1 MIWYYI
7 DETVTDGERRK
18 GPFNIDEI
26 RDFVKDGVIKDET
39 LVWHSGMEAW
49 VAWKDTEESKDAPL
63 SEEEQIKA
71 ALEAILAEHNKGKRY
86 AGFLVRGI
94 AYVIDNIT
102 LCVIGIGILMLMS
115 AAQAIDLNV
124 LTEAMNNYINNP
136 TSEEALNKVID
147 IPGVHL
153 FMIIWGV
160 VQAVYFVAFTA
171 IKSATPGKMLM
182 RIHVEAA
189 HDEEMNWMVSVIRF
203 IASLITQ
210 VTLMFYGIGY
220 LIVMIDPKRRAL
232 HDHIARTRV
241 VYNRRQS
248 VVSDLQPKDES
259 KKDC

>member
-18 GPFNIDEI
+18 GPYNIDEI

-49 VAWKDTEESKDAPL
+49 VAWKDTEESKEVPL

-71 ALEAILAEHNKGKRY
+71 ALEAIIAEHNKGKRY
-86 AGFLVRGI
+86 AGFFIRAI
-94 AYVIDNIT
+94 AYVVDN
-102 LCVIGIGILMLMS
+102 VILSAIGVLILMIMNS
-115 AAQAIDLNV
+115 IQAIDLNT
-124 LTEAMNNYINNP
+124 LGDAMNAYISTP

-153 FMIIWGV
+153 FLVIWGV
-160 VQAVYFVAFTA
+160 IQAVYFVAFTA
-171 IKSATPGKMLM
+171 FMSATPGKMLM
-182 RIHVEAA
+182 KIHVEAA
-189 HDEEMNWMVSVIRF
+189 HDEKMNVMVSSIRF

-220 LIVMIDPKRRAL
+220 LIVMVDPKRRAL